1 MALTPAA
8 DIESGTVE
16 DSARWE
22 PSSCTQPRLH
32 TWLVNGRGVSQ
43 RGKKKLIQRVVPWE
57 GPGAGEGSSKGLF
70 PTTPLGQ
77 SSSRLGDLDP

>member
-1 MALTPAA
+1 MALNPAA
-8 DIESGTVE
+8 DIEAGTVE

-22 PSSCTQPRLH
+22 PSSSTLPPLH
-32 TWLVNGRGVSQ
+32 TWPVNGCGVSQ
-43 RGKKKLIQRVVPWE
+43 RGKKKLVQRVVPWE

-77 SSSRLGDLDP
+77 SSSRPGDLDP